1 MRFSRLDA
9 TAAGAAADYRRRA
22 LPLNGFQTSRC
33 RLQAKIITRN
43 LEIFGDVS
51 AGDIEA
57 KHAVIGIRKRQYRPP
72 CARHRVENAA
82 PHRLPR
88 ASGVNLSSRDRNN
101 RHLNVFRQINGAR
114 FFADFFSLE
123 SISTRYFI

>member
-9 TAAGAAADYRRRA
+9 TATGAAADRRRRT
-22 LPLNGFQTSRC
+22 LSLNGFQTSRC

-51 AGDIEA
+51 AGNIEPE
-57 KHAVIGIRKRQYRPP
+57 HAANGIRKRQYRPLF
-72 CARHRVENAA
+72 ARHHVENAA
-82 PHRLPR
+82 PHRLR
-88 ASGVNLSSRDRNN
+88 RLSGVNLSSRDRIN
-101 RHLNVFRQINGAR
+101 RHLNVFRWINGVR